1 MNLITLMNQ
10 SVLRKTSLI
19 TVILFCIQFWAFAQ
33 VTPTTVGV
41 NLFCEGADLTFPAP
55 AANENWI
62 VKYSASQTATPATVI
77 PLVAGNKIPAT
88 DLKTG
93 YYYLSTKSTAPASC
107 ESDMQEIPVYV
118 LKPLL
123 PSFTPANFCIES
135 PAQQVGSVINPEDPI
150 ISTIVYQWYTVSGGV
165 ENIIVG
171 ETSKDYTPVNPT
183 AGAKTYR
190 LKVGYLINGNKY
202 CPQIIDHDVTI
213 SPKPAKPNV
222 TNSIIIGTASAVSF

>member
-1 MNLITLMNQ
+1 MKKFLITKILFIPLIILCIQ
-10 SVLRKTSLI
+10 S
-19 TVILFCIQFWAFAQ
+19 TVIAQ
-33 VTPTTVGV
+33 VVPTTPGV
-41 NLFCEGADLTFPAP
+41 NLFCEGSDLTLPAP
-55 AANENWI
+55 AANENWV
-62 VKYSASQTATPATVI
+62 VKYSASQTTTPATVI
-77 PLVAGNKIPAT
+77 PLVAGNKIPAA

-135 PAQQVGSVINPEDPI
+135 PVQQVGSVVNPEDPI
-150 ISTIVYQWYTVSGGV
+150 ISTIAYQWYTLSGGV

-171 ETSKDYTPVNPT
+171 ENSKDYTPVNPT
-183 AGAKTYR
+183 AGTKTYR

-202 CPQIIDHDVTI
+202 CPQIIDHNVTI
-213 SPKPAKPNV
+213 NPKPAKPNV
-222 TNSIIIGTASAVSF
+222 TNSTIIGTANAVTF